1 MNYVAER
8 LYLELQ
14 PTVAE
19 RQRIV
24 LLQQELLLPS
34 SARLIRPAKL
44 HVTLIHFGILSEVY
58 GQLTQA
64 VPALNKESYMVA
76 INHFVDATHAILP
89 EISLAAGKYA
99 LYGPHKTTL
108 VLEFKSDP
116 TFDSA
121 HERALQELIHFF
133 VGCGIE
139 QPRAFMAQNHNFQYA
154 LSSRPHLTLA
164 RNVSTMPAVLPD
176 PPSLM
181 QFEPVDLAGL

>member
-1 MNYVAER
+1 MNYAAER

-24 LLQQELLLPS
+24 LLQQELTLPS
-34 SARLIRPAKL
+34 SARLIRPSKL

-58 GQLTQA
+58 AQLTQIVPTLSEQRYASA
-64 VPALNKESYMVA
+64 VTR
-76 INHFVDATHAILP
+76 FVNATRAILL
-89 EISLAAGKYA
+89 EISLAAGNYA

-116 TFDSA
+116 TFDFA

-133 VGCGIE
+133 VECGIE

-176 PPSLM
+176 LPSFM
-181 QFEPVDLAGL
+181 RFEPADLAGL